1 MKFILLLTTVF
12 VLTGC
17 QTFSIGKPW
26 PVLPEKERQ
35 VYLAPCEPLELLKVG
50 DGMPELVSNVEQN
63 YLKWHLCKAKVD
75 SWITWYNNHWK
86 NKEQ

>member
-17 QTFSIGKPW
+17 QTFSMGKPW
-26 PVLPEKERQ
+26 PVLPEKEKQ
-35 VYLAPCEPLELLKVG
+35 VYLTSCEPLELLKVG
-50 DGMPELVSNVEQN
+50 DGMPELVNNIEQN

-86 NKEQ
+86 DKGK